1 MNNKALLAG
10 MLMVLPSAMMA
21 QTALDAFSISQN
33 DLRGTARFMS
43 MGGAFTALGGDI
55 STLNQNP
62 GGIGVYRSSDLSAT
76 LDITRHSSD
85 FNSVGGSTSHSFTRA
100 ACNNFGYIGTV
111 NLGSN
116 SVMPF
121 FNWGASYSRVASF
134 DRRYRGS
141 LGNIG
146 SSYSNFVADIAN
158 RGNGTN
164 GGYRPN
170 ELLQTQDYN
179 PYQDSYAPWSS
190 ILAFN
195 SYLINPVSPGANM
208 YTGLMAYDSQGNPV
222 TPALA
227 DVDIQE
233 KGYIDEYSI
242 NFGGN
247 ISNTVYWGIGF
258 GITDL
263 DYKSESYY
271 SESLDNANVP
281 DEAGTSYVRG
291 GSADFTLG
299 NYKHIW
305 GSGFNFKAG
314 VIIKPINEF
323 RIGIAIHTPTYYN
336 LSYEGSASLG
346 YLYQSDTYPLENP
359 ENPGSKRK
367 VYSGSEITDDGYL
380 DNFDWQC
387 RTPWRLMVGVAG
399 VIGGRAILSADY
411 EYRAT
416 NDIKVLDYDGNEWT
430 DVTSDVKTY
439 YKSTN
444 ILRLG
449 AEYRLTPQFSLRAG
463 YMYETSP
470 VQTDVMRGYNETPNG
485 VEATYMHTS
494 GPDDTETLPS
504 YTLDKQTQYFTCGLG
519 YRYKNFYADAAYVHR
534 HRSSKFSAFSNYNDI
549 DGYFNEAPTAKVT
562 DDNNSFV
569 LTVGFRF

>member
-1 MNNKALLAG
+1 
-10 MLMVLPSAMMA
+10 
-21 QTALDAFSISQN
+21 
-33 DLRGTARFMS
+33 MS

-179 PYQDSYAPWSS
+179 PYQDSYTPWSS

-222 TPALA
+222 SPALA

-416 NDIKVLDYDGNEWT
+416 NDIKVLDYDGNEWS

-485 VEATYMHTS
+485 VEATYMYTS

>member
-179 PYQDSYAPWSS
+179 PYQDSYTPWSS

-222 TPALA
+222 SPALA

-416 NDIKVLDYDGNEWT
+416 NDIKVLDYDGNEWS

-485 VEATYMHTS
+485 VEATYMYTS

>member
-1 MNNKALLAG
+1 MKKLLFIAIA
-10 MLMVLPSAMMA
+10 SAVPAISMA
-21 QTALDAFSISQN
+21 QAAVDVANLSQF

-43 MGGAFTALGGDI
+43 MGGAFTALGGDL
-55 STLNQNP
+55 STLTQNP
-62 GGIGVYRSSDLSAT
+62 AGIGIYRSSEVGIT
-76 LDITRHSSD
+76 LDLD
-85 FNSVGGSTSHSFTRA
+85 FQSFKTSAPGYIGDNSQTKF

-179 PYQDSYAPWSS
+179 PYQDSYTPWSS

-222 TPALA
+222 SPALA

-416 NDIKVLDYDGNEWT
+416 NDIKVLDYDGNEWS

-485 VEATYMHTS
+485 VEATYMYTS

>member
-1 MNNKALLAG
+1 MKNKALLAG
-10 MLMVLPSAMMA
+10 MLMILPSAMMA

-62 GGIGVYRSSDLSAT
+62 GGIGVYRSSDLSVT
-76 LDITRHSSD
+76 LDINMHSSD
-85 FNSVGGSTSHSFTRA
+85 FKSPGSSTSHNFTST

-141 LGNIG
+141 LGYIG
-146 SSYSNFVADIAN
+146 GSYSNFVADMAN
-158 RGNGTN
+158 RG
-164 GGYRPN
+164 GYYPSD
-170 ELLQTQDYN
+170 LTPVTGSYN
-179 PYQDSYAPWSS
+179 PYMDPYMGNDYAPWPVV
-190 ILAFN
+190 LAFN
-195 SYLINPVSPGANM
+195 SYIINPLSQGANA
-208 YTGLMAYDSQGNPV
+208 YTGLFAYDRNGDPV
-222 TPALA
+222 SSGLA
-227 DVDIQE
+227 DVEVNE
-233 KGYIDEYSI
+233 KGYVDEYAI

-247 ISNTVYWGIGF
+247 ISNTLYWGIGF

-263 DYKSESYY
+263 DYRNETYY
-271 SESLDNANVP
+271 SESIDNANVP
-281 DEAGTSYVRG
+281 DATGATYVGGGT
-291 GSADFTLG
+291 ADFTLG

-323 RIGIAIHTPTYYN
+323 RFGIAVHTPTYYN
-336 LSYEGSASLG
+336 LTYEGNG
-346 YLYQSDTYPLENP
+346 RIRYQLHSSTYPDNRSYHGTE
-359 ENPGSKRK
+359 S
-367 VYSGSEITDDGYL
+367 TDDGYL
-380 DNFDWQC
+380 DKFDWQC
-387 RTPWRLMVGVAG
+387 RTPWRLLVGAAG
-399 VIGGRAILSADY
+399 VIGGRAIVSADY

-416 NDIKVLDYDGNEWT
+416 NAMKVQDYDGNEWA

-449 AEYRLTPQFSLRAG
+449 AEYRVTPQFSVRAG
-463 YMYETSP
+463 YVYETSP
-470 VQTDVMRGYNETPNG
+470 VQTDVMRGYQMTSGLP
-485 VEATYMHTS
+485 EATYMYTS

-504 YTLDKQTQYFTCGLG
+504 FTLDKQTQYITCGLG

-534 HRSSKFSAFSNYNDI
+534 HRSSKFGAFSNYNDI
-549 DGYFNEAPTAKVT
+549 DGYFNEAPSAKVT
-562 DDNNSFV
+562 DNDNSVV

>member
-21 QTALDAFSISQN
+21 QPLSSN
-33 DLRGTARFMS
+33 PK
-43 MGGAFTALGGDI
+43 
-55 STLNQNP
+55 QNP

-179 PYQDSYAPWSS
+179 PYQDSYTPWSS

-222 TPALA
+222 SPALA

-416 NDIKVLDYDGNEWT
+416 NDIKVLDYDGNEWS

-485 VEATYMHTS
+485 VEATYMYTS

-534 HRSSKFSAFSNYNDI
+534 HRSGKFSAFSNYNDI

>member
-43 MGGAFTALGGDI
+43 VGGAFTALGGDI

-179 PYQDSYAPWSS
+179 PYQDSYTPWSS

-222 TPALA
+222 SPALA

-416 NDIKVLDYDGNEWT
+416 NDIKVLDYDGNEWS

-485 VEATYMHTS
+485 VEATYMYTS

>member
-1 MNNKALLAG
+1 
-10 MLMVLPSAMMA
+10 
-21 QTALDAFSISQN
+21 
-33 DLRGTARFMS
+33 
-43 MGGAFTALGGDI
+43 
-55 STLNQNP
+55 
-62 GGIGVYRSSDLSAT
+62 
-76 LDITRHSSD
+76 
-85 FNSVGGSTSHSFTRA
+85 
-100 ACNNFGYIGTV
+100 
-111 NLGSN
+111 
-116 SVMPF
+116 
-121 FNWGASYSRVASF
+121 
-134 DRRYRGS
+134 
-141 LGNIG
+141 
-146 SSYSNFVADIAN
+146 
-158 RGNGTN
+158 
-164 GGYRPN
+164 
-170 ELLQTQDYN
+170 
-179 PYQDSYAPWSS
+179 
-190 ILAFN
+190 
-195 SYLINPVSPGANM
+195 M

-222 TPALA
+222 SPALA

-416 NDIKVLDYDGNEWT
+416 NDIKVLDYDGNEWS

-485 VEATYMHTS
+485 VEATYMYTS

>member
-179 PYQDSYAPWSS
+179 PYQDSYTPWSS

-222 TPALA
+222 SPALA

-346 YLYQSDTYPLENP
+346 YLYHSDTYPLENP

-416 NDIKVLDYDGNEWT
+416 NDIKVLDYDGNEWS

-485 VEATYMHTS
+485 VEATYMYTS

>member
-21 QTALDAFSISQN
+21 QTARDAFSISQN

-179 PYQDSYAPWSS
+179 PYQDSYTPWSS

-222 TPALA
+222 SPALA

-416 NDIKVLDYDGNEWT
+416 NDIKVLDYDGNEWS

-485 VEATYMHTS
+485 VEATYMYTS